1 MAITTYDGSNSSALI
16 DQLVG
21 ANSGITVDQTSIV
34 IHQSGQGAVNF
45 YDGSQTSLGIGAGL
59 LLTSGTTPGDV
70 NTMTWFG
77 ADNSGV
83 TGFDNGDADIN
94 AVVNTVFQTQSYDA
108 TTLEFDFTVTDPAPR
123 R

>member
-21 ANSGITVDQTSIV
+21 ANSGIVVDQTSIV

-59 LLTSGTTPGDV
+59 ASNLRHDARRREHDDLVRRGQQRRHGLLKRRRRHQRGRQHRLP
-70 NTMTWFG
+70 
-77 ADNSGV
+77 
-83 TGFDNGDADIN
+83 
-94 AVVNTVFQTQSYDA
+94 
-108 TTLEFDFTVTDPAPR
+108 DPVL
-123 R
+123 